1 MDSSNIFGIFA
12 IFLLTGLAPILV
24 MMTTSFAKISIILFI
39 LRNALGVQ
47 QTPPNSL
54 LYGLALILTAYVMMP
69 TARDVYAVVADPRA
83 NHSSIAGLERT
94 ATEAAQPVRAFMIK
108 HTRPRDRAFFVE
120 TAQKVWKDARI
131 ASPQDTD
138 FIVLVPAFLSAELTR
153 AFEISFLLY
162 LPFVMIDFG
171 VCRDADDVADGD
183 FHAVEAVAV
192 CCAGWLDPAAA
203 GAGPEL
209 HMKPPLAELG
219 ARP

>member
-69 TARDVYAVVADPRA
+69 TARDVYSVVADPRA

-94 ATEAAQPVRAFMIK
+94 AIEAAQPVRAFMIK

-131 ASPQDTD
+131 SSPQETD

-171 VCRDADDVADGD
+171 VSAILVSVGMQMMSPTVISTPLKLLLFVVLDGWTLLLQGL
-183 FHAVEAVAV
+183 V
-192 CCAGWLDPAAA
+192 LSYI
-203 GAGPEL
+203 
-209 HMKPPLAELG
+209 
-219 ARP
+219 

>member
-69 TARDVYAVVADPRA
+69 TAKDVYAVVSDPRA

-108 HTRPRDRAFFVE
+108 HTRPRDRVFFVE

-131 ASPQDTD
+131 ASPQETD

-171 VCRDADDVADGD
+171 VSAILVSVGMQMMSPTVISTPLKLLLFVVLDGWTLLLQGL
-183 FHAVEAVAV
+183 V
-192 CCAGWLDPAAA
+192 LSYI
-203 GAGPEL
+203 
-209 HMKPPLAELG
+209 
-219 ARP
+219 